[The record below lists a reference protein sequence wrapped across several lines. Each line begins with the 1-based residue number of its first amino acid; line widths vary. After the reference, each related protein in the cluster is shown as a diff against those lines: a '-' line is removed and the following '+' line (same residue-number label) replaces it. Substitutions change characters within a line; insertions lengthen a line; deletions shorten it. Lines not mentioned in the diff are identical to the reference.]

1 MGDMVSTMATDP
13 MRTGGPGDDPGL
25 LPETSL
31 PAEALWNRLF
41 TEAASAAVQRS
52 PGWQVAWGVL
62 EEDRDIPGTRGRMSV
77 PREPAAEP
85 AEGWRLQG
93 YWEGLV
99 LLV

>member
-1 MGDMVSTMATDP
+1 MIWTFYQKPLCQQRHSA
-13 MRTGGPGDDPGL
+13 
-25 LPETSL
+25 
-31 PAEALWNRLF
+31 NRLF
-41 TEAASAAVQRS
+41 KEAASAAAQRS
-52 PGWQVAWGVL
+52 PGRQAPWGVL
-62 EEDRDIPGTRGRMSV
+62 EEDRDILGTRGRMSV

>member
-1 MGDMVSTMATDP
+1 MIRTFYQKPLCQQRHSVS
-13 MRTGGPGDDPGL
+13 
-25 LPETSL
+25 
-31 PAEALWNRLF
+31 RLF
-41 TEAASAAVQRS
+41 TEAASAAVHRS
-52 PGWQVAWGVL
+52 PGRQVAWGVL

-85 AEGWRLQG
+85 AEGWQLQG